1 MSYIKVNHAR
11 LDSAAEKIEES
22 LKRQKAHLN
31 NADNQVKNMQS
42 SYSGE
47 DYNAFKTQWS
57 GVRAKGSFVDKTT
70 NAVENYAEY
79 LKFAAKEYKD
89 AQSKAV
95 NKSNWLPL

>member
-1 MSYIKVNHAR
+1 MSYIKVNHAQ
-11 LDSAAEKIEES
+11 LESAAEKIEES
-22 LKRQKAHLN
+22 LKMQKTHLN
-31 NADNQVKNMQS
+31 AADKQVSDLNS

-57 GVRAKGSFVDKTT
+57 GVRAKNSFVDKTT

-79 LKFAAKEYKD
+79 LKYAAKEYKD